1 MTAKH
6 ATINTVTLTCSN
18 CGSGHFTKL
27 DQNEY
32 RCTHC
37 QAVTLVEDNVA
48 ERLEQILRGMQ
59 APATPRVK
67 PNLVITAAAI
77 AVAVISIPVV
87 ISLMN
92 GSSRTSYQAAPRVPP
107 IDASLVKLTDTR
119 EIANGS
125 RKQLLLMMRNETGK
139 PINAPSVS
147 AQFYQGDLAQNSAS
161 GSPLS
166 RTLLPG
172 EYSPVLIDLPSQPY
186 SRYELRIGSVSPAMS
201 AITRQVAASKVQ
213 LVQNDGAH
221 RLVGILKNEGASAI
235 SGAQVTVMLYDAG
248 GKLIGSGNGYGAAGS
263 LAAGAATTFDVRC
276 ELYGE
281 GAVASYEYMVQTT
294 ASGGQDASTQANA
307 ASRMQR
313 ISPAAIRAIPK
324 PRLTA
329 LELLDENFALFDPAQ
344 LKLSAPRRLLDEIDR
359 PRLYAEVSNTSDRY
373 VALSPRASIAVFDG
387 SQPLELR
394 QSWELPAYL
403 YPGERVPVEL
413 VGRDFARYT
422 EVKTDWTPAK
432 RAKLPGPRP
441 KLAVTVENTEAAVG
455 TGTLNFS
462 YRFRYKYVVVHG
474 RVRNDD
480 PAAVKKVKVWIS
492 LYDAQD
498 QLTGARS
505 EELRLP
511 RLAPGDSAPFQLD
524 VKQYGANFKRVAVV
538 YDAVPE

>member
-1 MTAKH
+1 M
-6 ATINTVTLTCSN
+6 
-18 CGSGHFTKL
+18 
-27 DQNEY
+27 
-32 RCTHC
+32 
-37 QAVTLVEDNVA
+37 
-48 ERLEQILRGMQ
+48 
-59 APATPRVK
+59 
-67 PNLVITAAAI
+67 
-77 AVAVISIPVV
+77 ISIPVV

-92 GSSRTSYQAAPRVPP
+92 GSSRTSYQATPRIPP

-119 EIANGS
+119 EISNGS

-186 SRYELRIGSVSPAMS
+186 SRYELRTGSVSPAMS

-276 ELYGE
+276 ELYGD

-307 ASRMQR
+307 GSRMQR

-359 PRLYAEVSNTSDRY
+359 PGST
-373 VALSPRASIAVFDG
+373 PRSA
-387 SQPLELR
+387 
-394 QSWELPAYL
+394 
-403 YPGERVPVEL
+403 
-413 VGRDFARYT
+413 
-422 EVKTDWTPAK
+422 TPAIATSRCR
-432 RAKLPGPRP
+432 RAPRSP
-441 KLAVTVENTEAAVG
+441 CST
-455 TGTLNFS
+455 
-462 YRFRYKYVVVHG
+462 
-474 RVRNDD
+474 
-480 PAAVKKVKVWIS
+480 
-492 LYDAQD
+492 
-498 QLTGARS
+498 ARS
-505 EELRLP
+505 RWNCASPGSCPPICIQANACRWSWSGATSRATPRSRRTGLP
-511 RLAPGDSAPFQLD
+511 PSAPNCP
-524 VKQYGANFKRVAVV
+524 ARA
-538 YDAVPE
+538 PSWR